1 MSQSVDTR
9 VVQLDFDNADFKA
22 KVKDTL
28 SELAQMGEML
38 SKGVDVKGIQNAA
51 AVSNN
56 MKLDGISTAID
67 QVNQK
72 FSLMGV
78 MALNVFNRIS
88 NAAIDLGNKLV
99 HAFAIDPVK
108 QGFEEYELKMGSVQT
123 MMNSSGESLETVN
136 GYLADLNTYAD
147 KTIYSF
153 SDMTQNIGKFTNAGV
168 SLNSAVAAIQGIS
181 NEAAISGANTNE
193 ASRAMYNFAQAL
205 SAGSVKLIDWKSI
218 ELANMGT
225 ADFKQQLI
233 DTAVAMGTLTK
244 TEEGYVSTT
253 TDANGKVSD
262 AFTAT
267 KMFNDS
273 LNHQW
278 MTTDVLVE
286 TLSHYSTDIR
296 EMSKEEVKAYEE
308 KLKGLGYTKEQ
319 IKAIEELGMKAF
331 DSAQEVKTFSQLM
344 DTLKEAVGS
353 GWAQTFE
360 LIFGDFNEAK
370 QLWTAVNNVLSGL
383 IDTTSSYRNEMLQYW
398 HDTGGRM
405 FVLEGLANLFNLLK
419 TAIEPVRRAFD
430 EVFGM
435 SARDAGRNLSIL
447 SEHFKQWTESLSI
460 SAPVLTGIREFFTG
474 FFNVLKSIGTVLG
487 GVFGGLMKAVGPL
500 FGLIG
505 DILGTGGSLIG
516 RFMTELSGT
525 GDIAGFIA
533 GKFEDL
539 GGTIGDFI
547 SNLRGGVP
555 TIGDFDGVLSSL
567 KEKLD
572 FVGNGIKEFAKGLGS
587 GVLDVIN
594 ELKPGISEF
603 LSNLGLGD
611 LFAMWNAQG
620 AVAIASSLLAI
631 KKSLDDFLG
640 EESWIK
646 DGFNSIKEVMNGFHD
661 TLVAYQTSLNAKTL
675 LAIGLAVAALAVGMA
690 ILARVDAPSLMKAG
704 VAVGVL
710 MNALVLAMTTLS
722 KQAKNAKA
730 VAVMGPSMIMFAG
743 AVLILAAALGILG
756 SMDVETLA
764 KGGITIAAMIT
775 VLTIALTQLSK
786 ASAKIILGA
795 AALAIA
801 ASGILLI
808 SGALAVLAMIPAEN
822 LQNALVSLG
831 IGLVE
836 LAIALNV
843 MQTGIKG
850 AAALTIAAAGI
861 LLLTPA
867 LVALSAIPIENIC
880 NALVMLGGALV
891 VIGLAAA
898 MFEPVIIPMMGL
910 GVALALIGA
919 GVAAAGAG
927 LFLLATAFNLI
938 AVTGAGA
945 AYAVTEVLKAIVNGL
960 AETIPQVAAKMAE
973 GFTMFVE
980 TLSANAGRIVSAA
993 TELGLK
999 LIEGFRT
1006 TIPAMVEAAWDI
1018 IDHFCQSVSD
1028 HLPSII
1034 ESGISMVT
1042 SVIQGLTQ
1050 GLPQIVQAGFE
1061 LVISF
1066 INSMADAIREN
1077 HQAMYDAAWNLFTA
1091 ILEALTDL
1099 VGDVLGGLGDL
1110 GQQAVDAVSSWWDGL
1125 WNAGHDD
1132 GEAIKDGVDEG
1143 SSGTADTVEQNLDAA
1158 EKEVHAATPGMSRAA
1173 GGLGDAF
1180 LSSAEASIDPFT
1192 GEVVSTVSGGI
1203 ASVKGLSGSAGIA
1216 GKSVGS
1222 SLGNSATTATG
1233 QTASGMRGKVQS
1245 AVSSAGKVSS
1255 SSEGRGVGSDF
1266 GSGMLSG
1273 MGSYISSIA
1282 NKAAE
1287 MVRAAKNSAK
1297 KEQHSN
1303 SPSKDTMRYG
1313 RWFGEGYAIGIDRMV
1328 GDVVTASSGMAK
1340 AAKGELEDSSSY
1352 LSSVLDFTSGI
1363 DDTPVI
1369 RPVLDTSDIQRGMS
1383 DIGYLLA
1390 QQQVMQ
1396 AGFVSQKQ
1404 SLASAASTVLRGES
1418 GAPQYN
1424 FYLQYDAGSD
1434 ATEMVRDMTVAVRQ
1448 SSMSEGA

>member
-72 FSLMGV
+72 FSLMGI

-99 HAFAIDPVK
+99 RAFAIDPVK

-218 ELANMGT
+218 ENANMAT
-225 ADFKQQLI
+225 VAFKQQLI
-233 DTAVAMGTLTK
+233 DTGVALGTLTK
-244 TEEGYVSTT
+244 TEDGYVSTT
-253 TDANGKVSD
+253 TDAQGKVSE

-267 KMFNDS
+267 SKFNDALS
-273 LNHQW
+273 SQW

-286 TLSHYSTDIR
+286 TLSHYSTDVR
-296 EMSKEEVKAYEE
+296 EMSREEVKAYEK
-308 KLKGLGYTKEQ
+308 KLKSLGYTKEQ

-353 GWAQTFE
+353 GWSQTFE
-360 LIFGDFNEAK
+360 LILGDFNEAK
-370 QLWTAVNNVLSGL
+370 ELWTGVNNVLSGL
-383 IDTTSSYRNEMLQYW
+383 IDSTSDYRNEMLQYW

-405 FVLEGLANLFNLLK
+405 FVLEGLVNLFNLLK
-419 TAIEPVRRAFD
+419 TALEPVRRAFD

-474 FFNVLKSIGTVLG
+474 FFKVLKSIGTVIS
-487 GVFGGLMKAVGPL
+487 GVFGGLMKVIGPL

-505 DILGTGGSLIG
+505 DVLGTGGSLVG
-516 RFMTELSGT
+516 RFMSELSGS
-525 GDIAGFIA
+525 GDIAGFVA

-539 GGTIGDFI
+539 GGNIGSFI
-547 SNLRGGVP
+547 EGLRSGVP
-555 TIGDFDGVLSSL
+555 KIGDFDDILGKL

-572 FVGNGIKEFAKGLGS
+572 WVGNGIKEFAKGLGS

-594 ELKPGISEF
+594 ELKPGISDF
-603 LSNLGLGD
+603 LTNLGIGD
-611 LFAMWNAQG
+611 LFAMWNAQAAIGIAGGLLGIKNAIEAFIKDGSIVDKFTGLKDTLDAFMGTLHAYQTNLNATTLLMIAG
-620 AVAIASSLLAI
+620 AVAAMAIGMAVLSRIDAVGLLKAGAAI
-631 KKSLDDFLG
+631 SG
-640 EESWIK
+640 IM
-646 DGFNSIKEVMNGFHD
+646 VA
-661 TLVAYQTSLNAKTL
+661 LVAAMRFLAKSAGSAKTM
-675 LAIGLAVAALAVGMA
+675 AA
-690 ILARVDAPSLMKAG
+690 
-704 VAVGVL
+704 
-710 MNALVLAMTTLS
+710 
-722 KQAKNAKA
+722 
-730 VAVMGPSMIMFAG
+730 MGPSIMMFAG
-743 AVLILAAALGILG
+743 AVLILSVALGILG
-756 SMDVETLA
+756 SMQVDTLV
-764 KGGITIAAMIT
+764 KGGVTIAAMIT

-795 AALAIA
+795 AALAVA

-808 SGALAVLAMIPAEN
+808 SGALAVLALIPAEN

-898 MFEPVIIPMMGL
+898 IFQPVIVPMMGL

-945 AYAVTEVLKAIVNGL
+945 AYAVTEVLKTIVNGL
-960 AETIPQVAAKMAE
+960 AETIPQVASKMAD
-973 GFTMFVE
+973 GFTTFVE
-980 TLSANAGRIVSAA
+980 TLTANSGRLIAAG
-993 TELGLK
+993 TELGRNFLESIRI
-999 LIEGFRT
+999 LIPDLVETGW
-1006 TIPAMVEAAWDI
+1006 TIVDR
-1018 IDHFCQSVSD
+1018 FCQSVSD

-1034 ESGISMVT
+1034 DSGISMVT

-1050 GLPQIVQAGFE
+1050 GLPQMVQAGFD

-1099 VGDVLGGLGDL
+1099 VDDLLGGLGDL
-1110 GQQAVDAVSSWWDGL
+1110 GQQAADAVSGWWDSL

-1143 SSGTADTVEQNLDAA
+1143 SSGTADAVEQNLDAA
-1158 EKEVHAATPGMSRAA
+1158 KKEVRSATPGMGQA
-1173 GGLGDAF
+1173 GRGLGDAF
-1180 LSSAEASIDPFT
+1180 LSGTETSIDPFT

-1203 ASVKGLSGSAGIA
+1203 KSVNRLSGSAGTA
-1216 GKSVGS
+1216 GSNVGNSLGGSATKATGKS
-1222 SLGNSATTATG
+1222 
-1233 QTASGMRGKVQS
+1233 ASGMKDKVKS
-1245 AVSSAGKVSS
+1245 AVADAGRVKSSDEGKS
-1255 SSEGRGVGSDF
+1255 VGSDF

-1282 NKAAE
+1282 DKAAE
-1287 MVRAAKNSAK
+1287 MVRKAKESAK
-1297 KEQHSN
+1297 KEQHSS

-1390 QQQVMQ
+1390 QRQVMQ

-1404 SLASAASTVLRGES
+1404 ALASTTSGVLQGES

-1424 FYLQYDAGSD
+1424 FYLQYDAGTD
-1434 ATEMVRDMTVAVRQ
+1434 ATDMVRDMTVAVRQ